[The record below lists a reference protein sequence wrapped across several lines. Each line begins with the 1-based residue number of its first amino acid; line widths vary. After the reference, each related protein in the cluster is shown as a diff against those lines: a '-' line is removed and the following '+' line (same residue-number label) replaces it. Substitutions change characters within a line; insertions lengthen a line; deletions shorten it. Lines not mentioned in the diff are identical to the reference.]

1 MKFRIRPL
9 TRPDV
14 KTLNSIRKATKE
26 SEWSPYRIYIL
37 GIGNLGQ
44 YVAYSLKKHHLEAP
58 LRIIIPSARVLKKF
72 QDKPRIEYT
81 HYDGW
86 TRTQSRDIS
95 SQELLS
101 ADPKMKRLREKQN
114 MINLI
119 VSTHP
124 SKTKDAIAPLIH
136 LLGKKSE
143 VLFLHQG
150 FSVVDEV
157 LKLFPDPGKRPR
169 FWTSLCRAHITST
182 PAKDPFRICH
192 EKPGTLEVG
201 LIYPNDSKAEGAG
214 GLAKAEGDRISQID
228 EKPGNQEQQDPER
241 EKNQEEDPERENNQE
256 EDQDAG
262 DNDGKQPISDNK
274 ESQYPHMIRTLL
286 STPTLE
292 AKIIPS
298 KLLYLHQLEKLAV
311 QAVLHGAAGMFGCT
325 IGQLR
330 ATAERQRV
338 LKLIFQEVAQVM
350 QALLPPPPKEG
361 AREWTM
367 LSKARRRLEP
377 KSLHA
382 VISEEM
388 DKQENNWSLLQ
399 KWRPVKPNE
408 RDPNLKKNYPTELN
422 NGLSLEAVNGYIVK
436 KGKELGIEVVNNEM
450 MLELLRSGRTLRYK
464 QADRH
469 FYVRKDWVKTGKLET
484 SLDLPPKDWK
494 GTQWSWG

>member
-9 TRPDV
+9 IRPDV

-44 YVAYSLKKHHLEAP
+44 YVAYSLKKHHLKSP
-58 LRIIIPSARVLKKF
+58 LRIIIPSTKVLKKF

-86 TRTQSRDIS
+86 TKTESRDIS

-101 ADPKMKRLREKQN
+101 ADPKMKQLREKQN

-124 SKTKDAIAPLIH
+124 SKTKDAIGPLVH
-136 LLGKKSE
+136 LLGKESE

-150 FSVVDEV
+150 FSIVDEV
-157 LKLFPDPGKRPR
+157 LKLFPDPDKRPR

-182 PAKDPFRICH
+182 PAKNPFSILH
-192 EKPGTLEVG
+192 EKPGALEVG
-201 LIYPNDSKAEGAG
+201 LIYPNDSKADAAG
-214 GLAKAEGDRISQID
+214 VTTEIEGDRINQVD
-228 EKPGNQEQQDPER
+228 EQPPNEEQQDTESD
-241 EKNQEEDPERENNQE
+241 EQQE
-256 EDQDAG
+256 EDQGAKDE
-262 DNDGKQPISDNK
+262 DDIPPISDTK
-274 ESQYPHMIRTLL
+274 QSKYPHMIRTLL

-292 AKIIPS
+292 TKVMPP

-338 LKLIFQEVAQVM
+338 LKLIFQEVAQVI
-350 QALLPPPPKEG
+350 QALLPPAPKAG
-361 AREWTM
+361 AREWTR
-367 LSKARRRLEP
+367 LSNARRRLEP
-377 KSLHA
+377 KALHA
-382 VISEEM
+382 VISDEM
-388 DKQENNWSLLQ
+388 AKQENNWSLLQ
-399 KWRPVKPNE
+399 KWRPVKPHE
-408 RDPNLKKNYPTELN
+408 RDPSLKKNYPTEMN

-436 KGKELGIEVVNNEM
+436 KGKELGIDVVNNEM

-484 SLDLPPKDWK
+484 SLDMPPKDWK
-494 GTQWSWG
+494 GVQWSWG